1 MVVVHDFTK
10 KVQQLRAAVSRN
22 DSQAKSIAEK
32 ISTIFVEAQQ
42 QLQLV
47 QEEAPSLPMPE

>member
-1 MVVVHDFTK
+1 MEVVHDFTSQ
-10 KVQQLRAAVSRN
+10 VQQLKAAVSRN

-47 QEEAPSLPMPE
+47 QEVAPSLPMPE